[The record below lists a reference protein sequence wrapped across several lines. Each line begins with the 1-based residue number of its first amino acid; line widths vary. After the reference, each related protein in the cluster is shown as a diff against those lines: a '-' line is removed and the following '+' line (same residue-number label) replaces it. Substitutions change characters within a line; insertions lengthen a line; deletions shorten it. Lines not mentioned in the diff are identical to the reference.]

1 MLQEFNKELVNEARI
16 KELLELCK
24 KEEPQLD
31 PYWMWL
37 CCVDFHIREDLKME
51 PPIYNDIKNIFEKES
66 QTILY
71 ENIKIET

>member
-24 KEEPQLD
+24 KEQPQMD
-31 PYWMWL
+31 SYWLWL
-37 CCVDFHIREDLKME
+37 CCVDFHIREELKMD
-51 PPIYNDIKNIFEKES
+51 PPARSDLITIFEKERE
-66 QTILY
+66 TLLY